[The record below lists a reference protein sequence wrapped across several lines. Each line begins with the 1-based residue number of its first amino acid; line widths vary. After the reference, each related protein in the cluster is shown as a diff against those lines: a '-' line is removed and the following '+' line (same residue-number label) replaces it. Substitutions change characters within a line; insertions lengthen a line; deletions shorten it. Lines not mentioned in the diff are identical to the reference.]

1 MNKFLY
7 LAVTLLVVSCGGGG
21 GNSGS
26 NVVSSQSSS
35 SSSSSST
42 DNSSTSSS
50 SNNSSTDSS
59 SDSTSDSSQ
68 LQLTDARFTSNS
80 SFTCGPIIEKENEFR
95 YCWEEN
101 ITLLSVG
108 TDYSATIL
116 EPLTVTFD
124 GLAETIPEFSYAES
138 LYKDYGIILSDEG
151 GVSWTK
157 EYSYAL
163 YEMIKR
169 LGLNFNGETFDY
181 RGDALPYS
189 KWTLTDDLV
198 VDDISITDSV
208 NGTSPGGG
216 KFVNLTTQVFT
227 NAIPRMATVD
237 GKKGRYFSNRLHHA
251 VLRFVTDNGE
261 DSSKVNEILKNRY
274 GVSVSIPDYVALTG
288 EQASRFQAFKG
299 WELIAIMS
307 MFEEM
312 PPGMH
317 KIDGLNYLVRRLD
330 GTFDPTSPTAPAI
343 AYPGAGYIIFM
354 EHAFVGTSLDY
365 LHRLILHEKAH
376 FLWSKIFDDNL
387 LSDWVTLGGWTHSC
401 VDGTN
406 PCDIKDYFNVQE
418 GWTTSK
424 QTEFVSAY
432 AHGKNPNEDMAES
445 ISYFIVNPDALKSR
459 AMGKYEFIRDRIMQG
474 TIYISTLSDQFTF
487 KVYNLYPDYVYP
499 GKIKRLE
506 VIVTGAPNE
515 KKSGSVTIEL
525 HALDNYLEGAKY
537 AYTRIF
543 SEADTS
549 FDIYL
554 YPVEGYTTTG
564 KDADGNDVNIGTVLR
579 GTFELAANVKKGFW
593 SPRQI
598 SVTDQVGNTR
608 NEGVNDFGFRM
619 FVNSLNEDIAPP
631 KYIANSATLAK
642 GTAIKDGLDVQTI
655 TATWQVEEELMLGAS
670 NQCFGALNDD
680 NAGTYAFQRYGDA
693 LSNSDCKVVWFMP
706 DYMPSGNYYLNYIVT
721 RDLAKNRT
729 GTYFRGP
736 AGLDYGRIMNED
748 SINTDEPAP
757 QVNLTTLNP
766 DTNHPEL
773 DINSISISATPTN
786 PSAPNG
792 ETVVNISFRVRDDI
806 SGYDLGS
813 LYLRDPQGLVTQF
826 YHYPEGGGSLAAT
839 ADGGAWKDH
848 IASYTLPVGSAPG
861 TWGLIEMTVID
872 KAENFKYHNFTEI
885 VSFVVDE

>member
-1 MNKFLY
+1 MNKFFY
-7 LAVTLLVVSCGGGG
+7 LAVTLIVFSCGGGG
-21 GNSGS
+21 GSNSSS
-26 NVVSSQSSS
+26 NVVSSESSP

-42 DNSSTSSS
+42 DNSNTD
-50 SNNSSTDSS
+50 SSTDSS
-59 SDSTSDSSQ
+59 IDSTSDSSQ

-80 SFTCGPIIEKENEFR
+80 SFSCGPITEKENEFR
-95 YCWEEN
+95 YCWEES

-108 TDYSATIL
+108 TDYSSTIL
-116 EPLTVTFD
+116 EPMTVTFD

-138 LYKDYGIILSDEG
+138 LYDDYGIILSDEG

-157 EYSYAL
+157 EHSYAL

-169 LGLNFNGETFDY
+169 LGLNFHDGTNDY
-181 RGDALPYS
+181 RGDSLPYS

-198 VDDISITDSV
+198 VDDISITDSD
-208 NGTSPGGG
+208 NGTSSDGG

-261 DSSKVNEILKNRY
+261 DSGKVNEILRKRY

-330 GTFDPTSPTAPAI
+330 GTFDPSTSAPAI
-343 AYPGAGYIIFM
+343 AYSGAGYIIFM

-376 FLWSKIFDDNL
+376 FLWSKVFDDNL
-387 LSDWVTLGGWTHSC
+387 LSDWVALGGWTHSC

-432 AHGKNPNEDMAES
+432 AHGNNPNEDMAES

-487 KVYNLYPDYVYP
+487 EVYNLYPDYVYP

-515 KKSGSVTIEL
+515 KKSGSLTIEL

-537 AYTRIF
+537 AYTRIE
-543 SEADTS
+543 SEVGTY
-549 FDIYL
+549 FDLYL
-554 YPVEGYTTTG
+554 YPVEGYTTSG
-564 KDADGNDVNIGTVLR
+564 KDADGNDVNVGTVLR

-593 SPRQI
+593 APRQI
-598 SVTDQVGNTR
+598 SVTDQVGNVR

-619 FVNSLNEDIAPP
+619 FVNSLDEDITPP
-631 KYIANSATLAK
+631 KYIANSVALTK
-642 GTAIKDGLDVQTI
+642 GTAIEDGLDVQTI
-655 TATWQVEEELMLGAS
+655 TATWQVEEELMLGTG
-670 NQCFGALNDD
+670 NQCYGALNDD
-680 NAGTYAFQRYGDA
+680 NAGTYSFQQYGDA

-721 RDLAKNRT
+721 KDLAMNT
-729 GTYFRGP
+729 VGTYFKGP
-736 AGLDYGRIMNED
+736 AGLDYGELMDEGNV
-748 SINTDEPAP
+748 NTDEPAP

-826 YHYPEGGGSLAAT
+826 YHYPEGGSSLAAT

-848 IASYTLPVGSAPG
+848 IASYTLPVGSPPG
-861 TWGLIEMTVID
+861 TWGLIEMSVQD
-872 KAENFKYHNFTEI
+872 KAMNFKYHNFTEI